1 MVTHDRMLST
11 AAHALVCMRDTSV
24 TRLHVYQDG
33 DTWTAYI
40 DVGQFAEYLLMR
52 DGPRGYYV
60 THATGVSEIQLLF
73 STRGITW

>member
-1 MVTHDRMLST
+1 MVTHDRMLSA
-11 AAHALVCMRDTSV
+11 AAHTLICMRDASV

-40 DVGQFAEYLLMR
+40 HVGQSAEYLRLQ

-60 THATGVSEIQLLF
+60 THATGVSVFRLLF
-73 STRGITW
+73 STRGIAW